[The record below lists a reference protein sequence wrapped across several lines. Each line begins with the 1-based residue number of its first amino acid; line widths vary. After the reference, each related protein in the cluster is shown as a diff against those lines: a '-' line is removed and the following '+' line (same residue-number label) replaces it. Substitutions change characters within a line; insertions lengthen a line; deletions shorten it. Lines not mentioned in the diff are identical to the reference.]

1 VDIFIGEM
9 VEAFAD
15 ETILTGGAIDLAKL
29 KPLLFDMSTRKYWGI
44 GPVLAN
50 CWQVGRELKKKK

>member
-1 VDIFIGEM
+1 V
-9 VEAFAD
+9 VETFAD

-29 KPLLFDMSTRKYWGI
+29 KPLLFDMSTRKYRGI

-50 CWQVGRELKKKK
+50 CWQVGKELKKKK

>member
-1 VDIFIGEM
+1 M

-44 GPVLAN
+44 EFTSNSAS
-50 CWQVGRELKKKK
+50 WGRMNMPS